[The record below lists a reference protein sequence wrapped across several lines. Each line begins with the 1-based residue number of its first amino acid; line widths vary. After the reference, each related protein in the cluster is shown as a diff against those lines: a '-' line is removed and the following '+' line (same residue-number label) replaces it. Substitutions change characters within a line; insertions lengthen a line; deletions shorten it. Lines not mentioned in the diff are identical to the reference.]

1 MRDLPIDDQVGTL
14 KRTCDVAEAA
24 LADVVEVARHEGH
37 DRVLGIDVRVDLL
50 HRVGGL
56 VPGVRDGGS
65 DHLAHE
71 AHPLASEDRAG
82 GRDRAGGGQVD
93 GERTA
98 RTLEVRRG
106 ENGGA
111 GGCLIDDVSDP
122 PACDRAAQQRDVQAA
137 IRPEVVDESAQTAKE
152 GAILEPLDAAAYLF
166 RHVAKVSVIDAHWMA
181 VARGDEP
188 ADLVVSGGH
197 VLSVFTKEWLDV
209 DVAIQDGHVVGLGR
223 YEGREQLEVSGAY
236 LVPGFIDAH
245 MHLESSKL
253 MVDEFARA
261 VLVHGTT
268 AVVADPHEIA
278 NVLGTDGIHWLL
290 DCCEDLPLDV
300 YVMASSCVP
309 ASQFESPRRPF
320 TTGDIESLLRRSRT
334 IGIAEMMNFPGV
346 IGGRESELAKLETGL
361 TDHVDGHAPGVRGPA
376 LNAYVAAGIGSD
388 HEAMTF
394 EEALEKR
401 RLGMWVL
408 LREASIARN
417 LRDLLPLVKRYGTE
431 RCAFCTDD
439 REPDFIVE
447 QGHINQM
454 VRVAVE
460 EGVSPEDAL
469 VMATINPA
477 TCHRLWHL
485 GAIAPGYQA
494 DILVMDDLKTF
505 NPRQVLK
512 RGAPPRH
519 VKVEVPDWVRQTVS
533 LAPLAATSFRVAAG
547 PKKIR
552 VMRVI
557 PAQLVT
563 GVESVEPTVEDGCIV
578 ADAARDLVKIAVVER
593 HHASGRI
600 GLGFATNVGL
610 KRGAFA
616 STVAHDAHNIVLL
629 GVDDRDM
636 AVCATRLAEIGGG
649 IVIAEGG
656 RAVEELPL
664 PVAGLMS
671 DRPLAEVDERLRSM
685 ERRLNSMGVTMTSP
699 FMTLSFLALSVIPE
713 LKITDR
719 GLVDVGRFELVPL
732 GIE

>member
-1 MRDLPIDDQVGTL
+1 
-14 KRTCDVAEAA
+14 
-24 LADVVEVARHEGH
+24 
-37 DRVLGIDVRVDLL
+37 
-50 HRVGGL
+50 
-56 VPGVRDGGS
+56 
-65 DHLAHE
+65 
-71 AHPLASEDRAG
+71 
-82 GRDRAGGGQVD
+82 
-93 GERTA
+93 
-98 RTLEVRRG
+98 
-106 ENGGA
+106 
-111 GGCLIDDVSDP
+111 
-122 PACDRAAQQRDVQAA
+122 
-137 IRPEVVDESAQTAKE
+137 
-152 GAILEPLDAAAYLF
+152 
-166 RHVAKVSVIDAHWMA
+166 MA

-188 ADLVVSGGH
+188 ADLVLSGGH

-209 DVAIQDGHVVGLGR
+209 DVAVKDGHVVGLGR
-223 YEGREQLEVSGAY
+223 YEGRERLDVSGAY

-245 MHLESSKL
+245 MHIESSKL

-261 VLVHGTT
+261 VLAHGTT

-278 NVLGTDGIHWLL
+278 NVLGTEGIRWLL
-290 DCCEDLPLDV
+290 DSCTDLPLDV
-300 YVMASSCVP
+300 FVMASSCVP
-309 ASQFESPRRPF
+309 ASRFESPRQPF
-320 TTGDIESLLRRSRT
+320 TLGDIESLLRHPRV
-334 IGIAEMMNFPGV
+334 IGVAEMMNFPGV
-346 IGGRESELAKLETGL
+346 IAGDASELAKLQTGL

-376 LNAYVAAGIGSD
+376 LNAYISAGIQSD
-388 HEAMTF
+388 HEATTF

-417 LRDLLPLVKRYGTE
+417 LRDLLPLVKRYGPD

-460 EGVSPEDAL
+460 DGISPEDAV

-477 TCHRLWHL
+477 TYHRLWRL

-494 DILVMDDLKTF
+494 DILVLDNLKSF
-505 NPRQVLK
+505 SPRQVLK
-512 RGAPPRH
+512 RGAPPRFA
-519 VKVEVPDWVRQTVS
+519 KLDVPEWVRQTVS
-533 LAPLAATSFRVAAG
+533 LAPVEATSFRIPAG

-557 PAQLVT
+557 PAQLIT
-563 GVESVEPTVEDGCIV
+563 GVEVVEPNMKDGCIV
-578 ADAARDLVKIAVVER
+578 ADLARDLVKIAVIER
-593 HHASGRI
+593 HHATGRI

-616 STVAHDAHNIVLL
+616 STVAHDAHNIVAL
-629 GVDDRDM
+629 GVDDADM
-636 AVCATRLAEIGGG
+636 AACAMRMAEIGGG

-656 RAVEELPL
+656 RVVEELPL
-664 PVAGLMS
+664 PIAGLMS
-671 DRPLAEVDERLRSM
+671 DRPLLEVHERLRSM
-685 ERRLNSMGVTMTSP
+685 EKRLHGMGVTTASP

-719 GLVDVGRFELVPL
+719 GLVDVDRFELVPL